1 MTEKKI
7 QKKDEVKKDK
17 KEEFR
22 YSRKNWILIFSGL
35 GIGIIS
41 LVLMGLGDITWSVIL
56 FVLGF
61 LILIPIGLILRP

>member
-17 KEEFR
+17 NEEFR

>member
-17 KEEFR
+17 KVEFR
-22 YSRKNWILIFSGL
+22 YSRKNWILIFTGL
-35 GIGIIS
+35 GIGVIS

>member
-1 MTEKKI
+1 MAEKKI

-17 KEEFR
+17 KVEFR
-22 YSRKNWILIFSGL
+22 YSRKNWILIFTGL
-35 GIGIIS
+35 GIGAIS